1 MPESPIN
8 SADTGATAQIT
19 IHRDSPD
26 DTQVRQVVVQLDGER
41 ITELM
46 YGDSTTFPVAAG
58 HHKLRV
64 DNTWNRK
71 TLELDVAPGEHLKFI
86 TVNRAGRFTW
96 FLVGTLGAGPMYVS
110 IEPEQPQS

>member
-1 MPESPIN
+1 MPESPTK
-8 SADTGATAQIT
+8 SADAKATAQIT

-26 DTQVRQVVVQLDGER
+26 DTQVRQVVVKLDGQQ

-58 HHKLRV
+58 RHQLRV

-71 TLELDVAPGEHLKFI
+71 TLELDVAPGEHLRFLTI
-86 TVNRAGRFTW
+86 NRAGRFTW

-110 IEPEQPQS
+110 IEPEQPHS